1 VSRHEYRLGLSGREP
16 HAVAAVPDARMPTP
30 ADREALARLM
40 LEAYRGTIDDEGES
54 LDEAREEVDAWLA
67 SAPLLDGSRVLG
79 TRDGA
84 LISAVLVS
92 RLGDLPIIAYAM
104 TAPPHTARGLAS
116 ALLSDVVA
124 SLAAQGERAVVAFIT
139 EGNLPSERVFTRA
152 GFERLPRVPE
162 VDGRLRVELFVAD
175 VERAVAFYRTV
186 LGFEEVDST
195 AGVGERSYVAVR
207 RGGAV
212 IGLGRASA
220 LPDDHPVSLTG
231 HAPGRGVELVI
242 EVADIEGAY
251 EHARASG
258 VAIASELQPQPWGLI
273 DFRLHDP
280 DGYYVRVTS
289 TGAGEATPQRV
300 EV

>member
-139 EGNLPSERVFTRA
+139 EGNLLSERVFTRA
-152 GFERLPRVPE
+152 GFERLPTVPE
-162 VDGRLRVELFVAD
+162 VDGVVDDGTLDVAPTST
-175 VERAVAFYRTV
+175 RAPRAWP
-186 LGFEEVDST
+186 S
-195 AGVGERSYVAVR
+195 
-207 RGGAV
+207 
-212 IGLGRASA
+212 RAS
-220 LPDDHPVSLTG
+220 SNRS
-231 HAPGRGVELVI
+231 PGGSST
-242 EVADIEGAY
+242 
-251 EHARASG
+251 SG
-258 VAIASELQPQPWGLI
+258 CTTRTAT
-273 DFRLHDP
+273 
-280 DGYYVRVTS
+280 TS
-289 TGAGEATPQRV
+289 A
-300 EV
+300 